1 MFQISLKAT
10 RINAE
15 LEQADAAFK
24 MGITAKT
31 LRNYEKGITTIPELY
46 YEKRQSSMAFL
57 KRK

>member
-15 LEQADAAFK
+15 LEQADVAFK

-31 LRNYEKGITTIPELY
+31 LSNYEKGITAIPELY
-46 YEKRQSSMAFL
+46 
-57 KRK
+57 

>member
-31 LRNYEKGITTIPELY
+31 LSNYEKGITTIPELY
-46 YEKRQSSMAFL
+46 
-57 KRK
+57 